1 MFRISERKASEFF
14 FLFFCSYRS
23 AAIQSEKLTS
33 CLAFWPRFFSMP
45 SYLDHVRSNNHARL
59 FSYPRPYIYTYVNIH
74 MCRYRIYVA
83 TPVPQ
88 RVKSTFYFDEPSGYD
103 TRSRRYPLVVQLFF
117 FFSFFHPY
125 LFRYPPPPRITFIL
139 FHVSPARIRPLV
151 RMEILEK
158 FLRRKSRGKIHTN
171 RGNKN
176 RNLYTFHNKKVSP
189 RVSERKYI

>member
-1 MFRISERKASEFF
+1 
-14 FLFFCSYRS
+14 
-23 AAIQSEKLTS
+23 
-33 CLAFWPRFFSMP
+33 MP

-59 FSYPRPYIYTYVNIH
+59 FSYPRSYIYTYVNIH
-74 MCRYRIYVA
+74 ICRYRIYVA

-103 TRSRRYPLVVQLFF
+103 TRSRRYPLVVQLFLF
-117 FFSFFHPY
+117 FF
-125 LFRYPPPPRITFIL
+125 LFPSVPVSIFPPPRITFIL

-189 RVSERKYI
+189 RVSERKYIWSALLKQ